1 MSYELAEEDV
11 SGAESDDEPTT
22 STGASHRKDYVDIDR
37 LQVVWDRFNVLMS
50 ALKALP
56 GTEEYLS
63 PEAFKQCA
71 VTWAVEFRKATFDE
85 DIIPYIHC

>member
-22 STGASHRKDYVDIDR
+22 STGASRRKDYVDIDR

-50 ALKALP
+50 ALN
-56 GTEEYLS
+56 
-63 PEAFKQCA
+63 
-71 VTWAVEFRKATFDE
+71 
-85 DIIPYIHC
+85 